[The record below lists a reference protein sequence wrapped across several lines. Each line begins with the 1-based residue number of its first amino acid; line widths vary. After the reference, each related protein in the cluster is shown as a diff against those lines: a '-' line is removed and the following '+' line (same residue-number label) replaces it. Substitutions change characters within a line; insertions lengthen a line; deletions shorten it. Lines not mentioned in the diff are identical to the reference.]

1 MILQINFTLAAP
13 AGQYQTLV
21 DSVAPS
27 FRDVPGLVWKIWLLN
42 PSAQEAGGLYLF
54 DSQSSL
60 DAYRN
65 GPLMA
70 QLRALPFLHNIS
82 MKQFEIMPEATSLT
96 CGLIEAPRPSGA

>member
-1 MILQINFTLAAP
+1 MILQINFSFAAP

-21 DSVAPS
+21 DSVAPA

-54 DSQSSL
+54 DSQDSL

-65 GPLMA
+65 GPLLA
-70 QLRALPFLHNIS
+70 QLRALPFLRHIS
-82 MKQFEIMPEATSLT
+82 IKQFEIMPEATAQTRGPLK
-96 CGLIEAPRPSGA
+96 